1 MAEEK
6 RRAWWEE
13 VPDRVGGDVISAQ
26 IGDNATGVAV
36 GKNVTQTVH
45 NILGE
50 ATPKDQEVIAEQ
62 FKAVNTA
69 LEQARVKIEKSTA
82 EMAAFQVKLLEGEL
96 SKTDEE
102 EKPSANTITQVG
114 DWLLDN
120 VPDIAEAL
128 TGLFATPAVGR
139 IVGRAGQ
146 AAVSWVKGRFGKAP
160 HKGDPK

>member
-1 MAEEK
+1 MAEENE
-6 RRAWWEE
+6 RAWWEK
-13 VPDRVGGDVISAQ
+13 VPDRVGGDVITAK
-26 IGDNATGVAV
+26 IGDDATGVAV
-36 GKNVTQTVH
+36 GKNITQTVH

-50 ATPKDQEVIAEQ
+50 PTPQDQEVIKKQ
-62 FKAVNTA
+62 FKDVNA
-69 LEQARVKIEKSTA
+69 AIEQAQDKIEKKTT
-82 EMAAFQVKLLEGEL
+82 EMAKFQARLLEGEL
-96 SKTDEE
+96 SKTGDE

-146 AAVSWVKGRFGKAP
+146 AAVSWVKGRFGKASP
-160 HKGDPK
+160 KGEPK